1 MSNLT
6 GQAIQ
11 NTYPGLLNLATATTG
26 VTSTPQQI
34 QDGLGNNTGTKIATN
49 WLTNPMVLGLQEF
62 KGDYYGLGFSNTA
75 VAPVASSQNV
85 IIAVPFYD
93 SGSYDYSAITYNVLT
108 ATSSSDVVTVG
119 FYTTQFVDGV
129 GLAPSVLIQ
138 SGITISSAA
147 PLGVKTTTLPST
159 LSFSAYGPGIY
170 FHVMKISNGG
180 VTPTVRYG
188 GAVQNTNYA
197 AISTLKNGYVLTTA
211 GTAAQN
217 PYKSPAGQACIVYSG
232 LTNFQTSYSAAD
244 VRTFSSTVAFN
255 QPYGFVVNTIK

>member
-1 MSNLT
+1 MANLT

-26 VTSTPQQI
+26 ITSTPQQI
-34 QDGLGNNTGTKIATN
+34 QDGFGNNTGTKIATN
-49 WLTNPMVLGLQEF
+49 WLTNPMVLGLQEY
-62 KGDYYGLGFSNTA
+62 KGDYYGLGFSTTA

-85 IIAVPFYD
+85 MIAFPFYD

-108 ATSSSDVVTVG
+108 ATSTSDVVTVG
-119 FYTTQFVDGV
+119 FYSTQMVDGV

-138 SGITISSAA
+138 SGTTLISNST
-147 PLGVKTTTLPST
+147 GVKTTSLPST

-170 FHVMKISNGG
+170 FYVMKISNAG

-188 GAVQNTNYA
+188 GAVQNTTYA
-197 AISTLKNGYVLTTA
+197 GISTLKNGYTLTAA

-217 PYKSPAGQACIVYSG
+217 PYKSVGGQASIVYSG
-232 LTNFQTSYSAAD
+232 LTNFQTSYSTTD
-244 VRTFSSTVAFN
+244 VRTFSSTVTFN

>member
-1 MSNLT
+1 MSVLT
-6 GQAIQ
+6 GQQIKD
-11 NTYPGLLNLATATTG
+11 TYPGLLNLATATTG
-26 VTSTPQQI
+26 ITTTPQQI

-62 KGDYYGLGFSNTA
+62 KGDYYGLGFSTTA

-85 IIAVPFYD
+85 ILAFPFYD

-108 ATSSSDVVTVG
+108 ATSTSDVVTVA
-119 FYTTQFVDGV
+119 FYTTQNVDGV

-138 SGITISSAA
+138 SGITLTSNST
-147 PLGVKTTTLPST
+147 GVKTTSLPST

-170 FHVMKISNGG
+170 FYVMKISNAS

-188 GAVQNTNYA
+188 AAVNNSIYSQ
-197 AISTLKNGYVLTTA
+197 ISTLKNGYTLTTA
-211 GTAAQN
+211 GTSAQN
-217 PYKSPAGQACIVYSG
+217 SYKSLAGQASIVYSG
-232 LTNFQTSYSAAD
+232 LTNFQTSYSTTD
-244 VRTFSSTVAFN
+244 VRTFSSTVTFN

>member
-34 QDGLGNNTGTKIATN
+34 QDGLGNNTGTKIATD
-49 WLTNPMVLGLQEF
+49 WLTNPMVLGLQQY
-62 KGDYYGLGFSNTA
+62 KGDYYGLGFSNAA

-85 IIAVPFYD
+85 MIAVPFYD

-138 SGITISSAA
+138 SGTTYISNST
-147 PLGVKTTTLPST
+147 GVKTTTLPST

-188 GAVQNTNYA
+188 GAVQNTFYA
-197 AISTLKNGYVLTTA
+197 GIATLKNGYVLTTA

-217 PYKSPAGQACIVYSG
+217 PYKSVGGQACIVYSG
-232 LTNFQTSYSAAD
+232 LTNFQTSYSTTD
-244 VRTFSSTVAFN
+244 VRTFSSTVTFN